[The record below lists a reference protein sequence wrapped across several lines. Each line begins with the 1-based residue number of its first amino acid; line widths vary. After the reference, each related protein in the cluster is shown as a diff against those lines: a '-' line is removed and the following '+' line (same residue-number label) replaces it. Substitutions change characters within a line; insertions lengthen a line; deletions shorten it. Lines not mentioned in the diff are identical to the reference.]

1 LEFPFSNFDFPF
13 SIFEQEGVGFMK
25 REEVRARLEEIGIMP
40 IVRVSSAEEARFAAE
55 AVASGG
61 IPIVEVAMTV
71 PGASEVISQLVR
83 SAPEMIVGAGSVLD
97 TEMAQL
103 CVDAGAKFLTS
114 EGFDLEVVEFA
125 VKEGVVV
132 LPGALTP
139 TEVITAWKA
148 AADFV
153 KVFPCAQLGG
163 DSYIRALKVALPQ
176 VPLIAAGGV
185 NQLTAGNFVLAGA
198 AALGVGRELIPKEA
212 IQQRRPEWIR
222 ELARRFLGLVK
233 NARSQKAAWK
243 GSAAARK

>member
-1 LEFPFSNFDFPF
+1 
-13 SIFEQEGVGFMK
+13 MK
-25 REEVRARLEEIGIMP
+25 REEVRARLEEIGIIP
-40 IVRVSSAEEARFAAE
+40 VIRVSSAEQARFAAE

-61 IPIVEVAMTV
+61 IPIVEIAMTV
-71 PGASEVISQLVR
+71 PGACEVISQLVR
-83 SAPEMIVGAGSVLD
+83 STPELIVGAGSVLD
-97 TEMAQL
+97 TEMARL

-114 EGFDLEVVEFA
+114 EGFDLEVVEFG

-163 DSYIRALKVALPQ
+163 DSYIRALRAALPQ
-176 VPLIAAGGV
+176 VPLVAAGGV
-185 NQLTAGNFVLAGA
+185 NQLTAGNLILAGA
-198 AALGVGRELIPKEA
+198 AALGVGRELIPNEA
-212 IQQRRPEWIR
+212 VQQRRPEWIR

-233 NARSQKAAWK
+233 NARGQTAAWR
-243 GSAAARK
+243 GNPATRN

>member
-1 LEFPFSNFDFPF
+1 
-13 SIFEQEGVGFMK
+13 MT
-25 REEVRARLEEIGIMP
+25 REEVRARLEEIGIIP
-40 IVRVSSAEEARFAAE
+40 IVRVASAEEARFAAE

-61 IPIVEVAMTV
+61 IPIVEMAMTV
-71 PGASEVISQLVR
+71 PGATDVISQLAR

-97 TEMAQL
+97 TEMARV
-103 CVDAGAKFLTS
+103 CVDAGAKFLTG
-114 EGFDLEVVEFA
+114 EGFDLEVAEFA

-163 DSYIRALKVALPQ
+163 DSYIRALKAALPQ

-185 NQLTAGNFVLAGA
+185 TQLTAGNLILAGA

-212 IQQRRPEWIR
+212 IQQRRAGWIR
-222 ELARRFLGLVK
+222 ELAQRFLGHVK
-233 NARSQKAAWK
+233 NARSQTAAWK
-243 GSAAARK
+243 GSVATRK

>member
-1 LEFPFSNFDFPF
+1 
-13 SIFEQEGVGFMK
+13 MK
-25 REEVRARLEEIGIMP
+25 REEVRARLEEVGIIP
-40 IVRVSSAEEARFAAE
+40 VVRVSSAEEARFAAE

-61 IPIVEVAMTV
+61 IPIVEMAMTV

-97 TEMAQL
+97 TAMARL

-163 DSYIRALKVALPQ
+163 DSYIRALKAALPQ

-185 NQLTAGNFVLAGA
+185 NQETAGSFILAGA
-198 AALGVGRELIPKEA
+198 AALGVGRELIPNEA
-212 IQQRRPEWIR
+212 VQQRRPEWIR

-233 NARSQKAAWK
+233 NARSQAAAWK
-243 GSAAARK
+243 GSAATRE